1 MGSMWLSRVAI
12 LRLVNK
18 VRLVLL
24 VDGFVVF
31 DGFEVKQSPLL
42 VAVPLYSGERRKGNE
57 SRHSVEYRRLGSPG
71 SHPRRTLVLV
81 MSIGYW

>member
-1 MGSMWLSRVAI
+1 MGSMLSSRVAK

-24 VDGFVVF
+24 VDDFVVF

-42 VAVPLYSGERRKGNE
+42 VAVPLYSGERKKGNE
-57 SRHSVEYRRLGSPG
+57 SRHSVEYRRLGSPE